1 MPVGMAAM
9 VAVPGCCRCGV
20 LAVMVV
26 LAVIVASCL
35 VSGAVVVGAAM
46 RVR

>member
-1 MPVGMAAM
+1 
-9 VAVPGCCRCGV
+9 
-20 LAVMVV
+20 MVV

-35 VSGAVVVGAAM
+35 VSGAVVGMVAM